1 MEIKRKLA
9 KLSPLFQSAAVIA
22 ISALFVFSAV
32 YAATTIGASITTGG
46 NLTVT
51 GHASSTSATTTK
63 YLMVGSGF
71 SLPAAWN
78 YNEDLAVSGDAMI
91 NGNATTTG
99 HYNFGSATEYIRVE
113 LEPYRPNS
121 ASGNIPWLKGRSLN
135 AAGGIGVFGAETGL
149 FITGSGDATYSEPV
163 IIFIDN
169 ADAELSRVYGNSD
182 DDSMIFANAAGGYS
196 FDDTMS
202 IGGTAAADV
211 GLSISENI
219 TGSGANP
226 YGLSM
231 ISSIAP
237 ENGYS
242 AYGAFIN
249 PTFGLAVGNT
259 YPVLANLY
267 VDGGSTGVLGGTAT
281 DYYGLYVDKPLA
293 AGASVATNIYG
304 AYIEGTTLLDGN
316 ASTTGDLF
324 VSGGTFDLTTSTG
337 TTTPGIFSQSL
348 ARSTS
353 TISAGV
359 ITNGSTKKSVGCL
372 ELAATNGAY
381 YSCFIDTATPSLVSQ
396 LGRCN

>member
-149 FITGSGDATYSEPV
+149 FIRESGDATYPEPV

-169 ADAELSRVYGNSD
+169 ADAELSRIYGNSD
-182 DDSMIFANAAGGYS
+182 DDSIIFANAAGGYS
-196 FDDTMS
+196 FDATMS

-211 GLSISENI
+211 GLSISETV
-219 TGSGANP
+219 TGSGADA

-231 ISSIAP
+231 ISSINPA
-237 ENGYS
+237 NGYS

-249 PTFGLAVGNT
+249 PNFGL
-259 YPVLANLY
+259 
-267 VDGGSTGVLGGTAT
+267 
-281 DYYGLYVDKPLA
+281 
-293 AGASVATNIYG
+293 
-304 AYIEGTTLLDGN
+304 
-316 ASTTGDLF
+316 
-324 VSGGTFDLTTSTG
+324 
-337 TTTPGIFSQSL
+337 
-348 ARSTS
+348 
-353 TISAGV
+353 
-359 ITNGSTKKSVGCL
+359 
-372 ELAATNGAY
+372 
-381 YSCFIDTATPSLVSQ
+381 
-396 LGRCN
+396 